1 MAHNITDKTAKRQ
14 RWTRDGEDWT
24 RGMYRLIEQTGGG
37 WGVFVG
43 DSYHAILDTLE
54 QAKAWTRGEN

>member
-1 MAHNITDKTAKRQ
+1 MSDTAKRQ
-14 RWTRDGEDWT
+14 RWTRDGPDWT

-43 DSYHAILDTLE
+43 DSYHELLDTLE
-54 QAKAWTRGEN
+54 QAKAWTRGEAS